1 MMRDYFNSLA
11 DALMTQLT
19 GGEVLLCSFDGEDS
33 DFVRLNKNK
42 VRQAGHVTQR
52 YLHLDLIRGQRHAT
66 CSSVLA
72 GHLEHDLPPLRALLD
87 TLRAQITL
95 LSDDPYLMYAT
106 EINNSTHGD
115 AAAGIDSGAALEDIF
130 SAAHGLDLVGLWA
143 SGAIYSG
150 FANSLGQRNWHQS
163 TTFNFDWSCY
173 HQTDK
178 AVKNNYAGF
187 EWNAKI
193 LKHKIHDARTQLDII
208 ARPAITLAPG
218 HYRAYF
224 APAALEELLSVMAWG
239 GFGLK
244 AHRSAR
250 TPLIKMVKQDR
261 RLHADVSLTEDH
273 ARGLAPNF
281 TRGGFVTRAPVT
293 LIVHGKYTDCLV
305 NPRSAKEYG
314 VPLNSGSEAPHA
326 LDMQPGTLPHTDVLK
341 KLDTGLYINNLWYCN
356 FSDHDDC
363 RITGMTRFACFWV
376 QDGVITAPIN
386 VMRFDDSIYR
396 LLGTQLL
403 ALTAEREF
411 LFDTSTYMQRS
422 TRSAQLPGALVDDFT
437 LTL

>member
-1 MMRDYFNSLA
+1 MRDYFHTLT
-11 DALMTQLT
+11 DALFTQLT
-19 GGEVLLCSFDGEDS
+19 RDEVLLCSFDGEDS
-33 DFVRLNKNK
+33 DFVRLNHNK
-42 VRQAGHVTQR
+42 VRQAGNVTQR

-66 CSSVLA
+66 CTSVLA
-72 GHLEHDLPPLRALLD
+72 GHLDHDLPPLRALLD

-95 LSDDPYLMYAT
+95 LADDPYLMYAT
-106 EINNSTHGD
+106 QINNTSH
-115 AAAGIDSGAALEDIF
+115 GAASATIDCGAAIDDIIT
-130 SAAHGLDLVGLWA
+130 AAHGLDLVGLWA

-187 EWNAKI
+187 AWDASI
-193 LKHKIHDARTQLDII
+193 LKHKMHEARTQLDVI
-208 ARPAITLAPG
+208 ARPARTLAPG
-218 HYRAYF
+218 HYRTYF
-224 APAALEELLSVMAWG
+224 APAALEELLSVIAWG

-250 TPLIKMVKQDR
+250 TPLIKMIKQDR
-261 RLHADVSLTEDH
+261 RLHTAVNLVEDH

-293 LIVHGKYTDCLV
+293 LIANGKYQDCLV
-305 NPRSAKEYG
+305 SPRSAKEYD
-314 VPLNSGSEAPHA
+314 VPLNSGSEAPQA
-326 LDMQPGTLPHTDVLK
+326 LDMQAGTLQRSDILT
-341 KLDTGLYINNLWYCN
+341 KLGTGLYINNLWYCN
-356 FSDHDDC
+356 FSDQDDC

-396 LLGTQLL
+396 MLGTQLL

>member
-1 MMRDYFNSLA
+1 MRDYFHTLT
-11 DALMTQLT
+11 DALCTQLT
-19 GGEVLLCSFDGEDS
+19 GDEILLCSFDGEDS
-33 DFVRLNKNK
+33 DFVRMNHNK
-42 VRQAGHVTQR
+42 VRQAGNVTQR
-52 YLHLDLIRGQRHAT
+52 YLHLDLIRGRRHAT
-66 CSSVLA
+66 CNSVLA
-72 GHLEHDLPPLRALLD
+72 GHLDHDLPPLRTLLD
-87 TLRAQITL
+87 TLRAQIAL
-95 LSDDPYLMYAT
+95 LADDPYLMYAG
-106 EINNSTHGD
+106 EINNSTHD
-115 AAAGIDSGAALEDIF
+115 ATAAPIDSGAALEDIIN
-130 SAAHGLDLVGLWA
+130 AAHGLDLVGLWA
-143 SGAIYSG
+143 SGTIYSG

-187 EWNAKI
+187 AWDPAI
-193 LKHKIHDARTQLDII
+193 LKQKMLDARAQLDVI
-208 ARPAITLAPG
+208 ARPPRTLTPG

-224 APAALEELLSVMAWG
+224 APAALEELLSVVAWG

-250 TPLIKMVKQDR
+250 TPLIKMSKEDR
-261 RLHADVSLTEDH
+261 RLHSAVTLVEDH
-273 ARGLAPNF
+273 TRGLAPAF
-281 TRGGFVTRAPVT
+281 TRSGFVTNAPVT
-293 LIVHGKYTDCLV
+293 LIANGKYSDCLV
-305 NPRSAKEYG
+305 SPRSAKEYG

-326 LDMQPGTLPHTDVLK
+326 LDMHAGSLPRADILNA
-341 KLDTGLYINNLWYCN
+341 LGTGLYINNLWYCN

-376 QDGVITAPIN
+376 QDGIITAPVN

-396 LLGTQLL
+396 MLGTQLL
-403 ALTAEREF
+403 GLTAEREF

>member
-1 MMRDYFNSLA
+1 MRDYFHTLT
-11 DALMTQLT
+11 DALFAQLT
-19 GGEVLLCSFDGEDS
+19 RDEVLLCSFDGEDS
-33 DFVRLNKNK
+33 DFVRLNHNK
-42 VRQAGHVTQR
+42 VRQAGNVTQR

-66 CSSVLA
+66 CTSVLA
-72 GHLEHDLPPLRALLD
+72 GHLDHDLPPLRALLD
-87 TLRAQITL
+87 TLRAQMTL
-95 LSDDPYLMYAT
+95 LTDDPYLMYAT
-106 EINNSTHGD
+106 EINNSSHG
-115 AAAGIDSGAALEDIF
+115 AASATIDSGAAIDDIITT
-130 SAAHGLDLVGLWA
+130 AHGLDLVGLWA

-178 AVKNNYAGF
+178 AVKINYAGF
-187 EWNAKI
+187 AWNSSI
-193 LKHKIHDARTQLDII
+193 LKQKMHDARTQLEVI
-208 ARPAITLAPG
+208 ARPARTLAPG
-218 HYRAYF
+218 HYRTYF
-224 APAALEELLSVMAWG
+224 APAALEELLSVISWG

-250 TPLIKMVKQDR
+250 TPLIKMIKQDR
-261 RLHADVSLTEDH
+261 RLHTAVSLVEDH

-281 TRGGFVTRAPVT
+281 TRGGFVTHAPVT
-293 LIVHGKYTDCLV
+293 LIAHGKYQDCLV
-305 NPRSAKEYG
+305 SPRSAKEYN
-314 VPLNSGSEAPHA
+314 VPLNSGSESPQA
-326 LDMQPGTLPHTDVLK
+326 LDMQPGTLQRADILTTLG
-341 KLDTGLYINNLWYCN
+341 TGLYINNLWYCN
-356 FSDHDDC
+356 FSDQDDC

-396 LLGTQLL
+396 MLGTQLL
-403 ALTAEREF
+403 ALTADREF

>member
-1 MMRDYFNSLA
+1 MRAYFNLLA
-11 DALMTQLT
+11 DSLMALLT
-19 GGEVLLCSFDGEDS
+19 GDEVLLCSFDGEDS
-33 DFVRLNKNK
+33 DFVRLNRNK

-52 YLHLDLIRGQRHAT
+52 YIHLDLIRGQRHAT
-66 CSSVLA
+66 CNSVLA
-72 GHLEHDLPPLRALLD
+72 GHLEYDLPPLRALLE
-87 TLRAQITL
+87 TLRAQLAL
-95 LSDDPYLMYAT
+95 LADDPYLMYAT
-106 EINNSTHGD
+106 EINNTTQGD
-115 AAAGIDSGAALEDIF
+115 NTAIIDSSTALNDILH
-130 SAAHGLDLVGLWA
+130 AAHGLDLVGLWA

-187 EWNAKI
+187 AWDDHL
-193 LKHKIHDARTQLDII
+193 LKQKMHDARTQLDVI
-208 ARPAITLAPG
+208 ARPARTLPPG

-224 APAALEELLSVMAWG
+224 APAALEELLGVMSWG

-250 TPLIKMVKQDR
+250 TPLIKMIKQDR
-261 RLHADVSLTEDH
+261 RLHSAVSLVEDH

-281 TRGGFVTRAPVT
+281 TGSGFVTRAPVA
-293 LIVHGKYTDCLV
+293 LIANGKYQDCLV
-305 NPRSAKEYG
+305 SPRSAKEYG
-314 VPLNSGSEAPHA
+314 VALNSGSEAPHA
-326 LDMQPGTLPHTDVLK
+326 LDMSAGTLQRADILK

-376 QDGVITAPIN
+376 EEGVITAPVN

-396 LLGTQLL
+396 MLGTHLFD
-403 ALTAEREF
+403 LTAEREF
-411 LFDTSTYMQRS
+411 LFDTSTYQQRS
-422 TRSAQLPGALVDDFT
+422 TRSVQLPGALVDDFT